1 MIDPNPL
8 KVIFWTF
15 SFNMMVPHSLK
26 VPLVELSF
34 FDTGLYKLGSMRY
47 MAEKTSTNVYRS
59 VWVYLCISILFCIFH
74 FQLKVDY
81 FIDYQSS
88 IFSHFRDPC
97 NHAPTMAEPP
107 PAVLG
112 EKAFSGCDAVVD
124 LSFVLLLLS
133 TFPLFCCCYYFVCS
147 SFFTWSCTL
156 HLHLRRHYSGHMEDF
171 QHLHQ
176 VVINFGSPEVF
187 SQNTLPHQNIWKS
200 TCILPEYFS
209 QSKY

>member
-1 MIDPNPL
+1 MIDPNLL

-112 EKAFSGCDAVVD
+112 EKAFSGCDGVVD

-187 SQNTLPHQNIWKS
+187 SQNTLPRQNIWKS
-200 TCILPEYFS
+200 RGILPEYFS

>member
-1 MIDPNPL
+1 
-8 KVIFWTF
+8 
-15 SFNMMVPHSLK
+15 MMVPHSLK

-112 EKAFSGCDAVVD
+112 EKAFSGCDGVVD

-133 TFPLFCCCYYFVCS
+133 TFLLFF
-147 SFFTWSCTL
+147 
-156 HLHLRRHYSGHMEDF
+156 
-171 QHLHQ
+171 
-176 VVINFGSPEVF
+176 VVIILCVRPFSCGVALRISTAIIQVTWRTSSTFTKLSSTLAVQRYFPRILFPIKIFGSPDAF
-187 SQNTLPHQNIWKS
+187 CQNTFPNQNIDVIKS
-200 TCILPEYFS
+200 SGVLPEYFC
-209 QSKY
+209 QKL

>member
-1 MIDPNPL
+1 
-8 KVIFWTF
+8 
-15 SFNMMVPHSLK
+15 
-26 VPLVELSF
+26 
-34 FDTGLYKLGSMRY
+34 

-112 EKAFSGCDAVVD
+112 EKAFSGCNSVVD
-124 LSFVLLLLS
+124 LSFVVVVIILCVRPFSRGVVLCICISAAIIQVTWRTSS
-133 TFPLFCCCYYFVCS
+133 TFTKLSSTLAVQRYFPRILFP
-147 SFFTWSCTL
+147 
-156 HLHLRRHYSGHMEDF
+156 
-171 QHLHQ
+171 
-176 VVINFGSPEVF
+176 IKIFGSPDAF
-187 SQNTLPHQNIWKS
+187 CQNTFPNQNIDVIKS
-200 TCILPEYFS
+200 SGVLPEYFC
-209 QSKY
+209 QKL

>member
-1 MIDPNPL
+1 MIDPNLL

-81 FIDYQSS
+81 FIDYQLL

-200 TCILPEYFS
+200 RCILPEYFS

>member
-1 MIDPNPL
+1 
-8 KVIFWTF
+8 
-15 SFNMMVPHSLK
+15 
-26 VPLVELSF
+26 
-34 FDTGLYKLGSMRY
+34 

-112 EKAFSGCDAVVD
+112 EKAFSGCDGVVD

-133 TFPLFCCCYYFVCS
+133 TFLLFF
-147 SFFTWSCTL
+147 
-156 HLHLRRHYSGHMEDF
+156 
-171 QHLHQ
+171 
-176 VVINFGSPEVF
+176 VVIILCVRPFSCGVALRISTAIIQVTWRTSSTFTKLSSTLAVQRYFPRILFPIKIFGSPDAF
-187 SQNTLPHQNIWKS
+187 CQNTFPNQNIDVIKS
-200 TCILPEYFS
+200 SGVLPEYFC
-209 QSKY
+209 QKL

>member
-200 TCILPEYFS
+200 RCILPEYFS

>member
-1 MIDPNPL
+1 
-8 KVIFWTF
+8 
-15 SFNMMVPHSLK
+15 MMAPHSLK

-124 LSFVLLLLS
+124 LSFVVVVIILCVRPFSCGVALRISTAIIQVTWRTSS
-133 TFPLFCCCYYFVCS
+133 TFTKLSSTLAVQRYFPRILFP
-147 SFFTWSCTL
+147 
-156 HLHLRRHYSGHMEDF
+156 
-171 QHLHQ
+171 
-176 VVINFGSPEVF
+176 IKIFGSPDAF
-187 SQNTLPHQNIWKS
+187 CQNTFPNQNIDVIKS
-200 TCILPEYFS
+200 SGVLPEYFC
-209 QSKY
+209 QKL

>member
-1 MIDPNPL
+1 
-8 KVIFWTF
+8 
-15 SFNMMVPHSLK
+15 
-26 VPLVELSF
+26 
-34 FDTGLYKLGSMRY
+34 

-112 EKAFSGCDAVVD
+112 EKAFSGCDGVVD

-133 TFPLFCCCYYFVCS
+133 TFLLFF
-147 SFFTWSCTL
+147 
-156 HLHLRRHYSGHMEDF
+156 
-171 QHLHQ
+171 
-176 VVINFGSPEVF
+176 VVIILCVRPFSRGVVLCICISAAIIQVTWRTSSTFTKLSSTLAVQRYFPRILFPIKIFGSPDAF
-187 SQNTLPHQNIWKS
+187 CQNTFPNQNIDVIKS
-200 TCILPEYFS
+200 SGVLPEYFC
-209 QSKY
+209 QKL